1 MMEILARHYFA
12 AYACIDKNVGL
23 KLNFLTAEA
32 SVRLRARCQR
42 EVLEAMS
49 GEAVRK
55 QIFGCSSEALQME
68 PPQKDFRLQLEHT
81 LVSPL

>member
-1 MMEILARHYFA
+1 MGNTCSEPLMMEILARHYFA

-42 EVLEAMS
+42 EVLEAM
-49 GEAVRK
+49 ETDLLV
-55 QIFGCSSEALQME
+55 ALVKLYKWN
-68 PPQKDFRLQLEHT
+68 PPKKT
-81 LVSPL
+81 SVCN